1 MRERNETGVG
11 ITGLGMTGLRMT
23 GLGIARHRLLNGRIR
38 LRIGNICSGLSAV
51 WLGRIHRRLR
61 VCVLRVTRWVRL
73 LEHSIQ
79 LRGGPVERGVGR
91 AGGLCQ
97 ENRRLRN
104 RARTGQ
110 KVSEGIIRNFRGNVA
125 RLQALPVRKRSQ
137 RRPNVGFD
145 GRGGCDRRLRIGVG
159 PVTTHLRRL

>member
-1 MRERNETGVG
+1 MRERDKTGVWM
-11 ITGLGMTGLRMT
+11 TGLGMT

-38 LRIGNICSGLSAV
+38 LRRGCIRGLSAV
-51 WLGRIHRRLR
+51 GLGRIRRRLR

-73 LEHSIQ
+73 LEQ
-79 LRGGPVERGVGR
+79 RVRLRGGHVGR
-91 AGGLCQ
+91 GHQGAKWLCQ

-145 GRGGCDRRLRIGVG
+145 GRGGGDGRLRIGVG